1 MRSSSISRQTS
12 VRYQQVSPAPWG
24 QIYATLSWGY
34 RDETKRVLCAA
45 FGESL
50 RGGGRA
56 MKRLIVV
63 VVGLLGAIVAGG
75 AGWSF

>member
-1 MRSSSISRQTS
+1 
-12 VRYQQVSPAPWG
+12 
-24 QIYATLSWGY
+24 
-34 RDETKRVLCAA
+34 
-45 FGESL
+45 
-50 RGGGRA
+50 